1 MTTAVGS
8 IARAALAGIKTT
20 PHAGPQIV
28 AVERPDELLDEVE
41 LFLDRFVAYPTDHAR
56 VAHVLWVAHAHLM
69 DLWESTPRIAFLSHL
84 NPEAGNLG
92 RLR

>member
-1 MTTAVGS
+1 MPV
-8 IARAALAGIKTT
+8 RRL
-20 PHAGPQIV
+20 

-69 DLWESTPRIAFLSHL
+69 DLWESTPRIAFLS
-84 NPEAGNLG
+84 PEPGSGKFGARSNGAAGAACPFMQ
-92 RLR
+92 